1 MHKTGDLRLFYSRCL
16 NVDDSHI
23 SICMA
28 YRDQSRFP
36 LRQQIFFANTKKL
49 LYRTPQASFLLYW
62 RKLPQRQFVA
72 AIVVTASIYI
82 FSN

>member
-36 LRQQIFFANTKKL
+36 LRQQIFFANTKNSFIAPPKL
-49 LYRTPQASFLLYW
+49 HSFCIGENYHNANLLP
-62 RKLPQRQFVA
+62 R
-72 AIVVTASIYI
+72 
-82 FSN
+82 